1 LVFSSLIFLFGF
13 LPVVLLAYTVLDRR
27 LRLPFLLLA
36 NLVFYG
42 WGEPVYVLLMLF
54 TTAVNYGFGLG
65 VGRWRQTRPALA
77 RLCLGAAAVISLGL
91 LAWFK
96 YAGFLAGLWNA
107 MPFAAKLVVPKVAL
121 PIGISF
127 YTFQALSYT
136 IDVWRGDTGVQRN
149 PVTFGVY
156 ITLFPQL
163 IAGPIVRYKDVAAQ
177 LDGHRARTAQFAW
190 GVRLFTIGLG
200 KKVLIANRMGLLWDA
215 LRPGAATGGI
225 LPAWVGI
232 IAYTFQIYFDFS
244 GYSDMACGLGNMLGL
259 EFMRNFNYP
268 YISRSVTEFW
278 RRWHI
283 SLSTWFRDY
292 VYIPLGGSR
301 RGKGRTI
308 LNLLV
313 VWLLTGMWHGAS
325 WNFVAWGLY
334 YFIILA
340 MEKAFLLKLLD
351 RVPAV
356 ARHLYT
362 LLLVM
367 LGWVLFYFDGGF
379 DQCIRYIGAMFD
391 GRNGMIAPDA
401 VNVVVR
407 YLPILFAAALAAT
420 PLPARLW
427 ARLGLDTK
435 PAGAVLE
442 PLLCLGL
449 LVLCVAVLASHSYN
463 PFLYFRF

>member
-1 LVFSSLIFLFGF
+1 MVFSSLVFLFAY
-13 LPVVLLAYTVLDRR
+13 LPAVLLGYSLLDRR

-42 WGEPVYVLLMLF
+42 WGEPVYVLLMAF
-54 TTAVNYGFGLG
+54 TTLVNYGFGLG
-65 VGRWRQTRPALA
+65 VGRWRKARPRLA
-77 RLCLGAAAVISLGL
+77 KLCLAGAVAVSLGL

-96 YAGFLAGLWNA
+96 YAGFLAGQWNA
-107 MPFAAKLVVPKVAL
+107 APLALKLPVPKVSL

-136 IDVWRGDTGVQRN
+136 VDVWRGDAQTQRD
-149 PVTFGVY
+149 PVAFGVY

-177 LDGHRARTAQFAW
+177 LDGHRATVGQFAR
-190 GVRLFTIGLG
+190 GVRRFVIGLS
-200 KKVLIANRMGLLWDA
+200 KKVLIANQMGLLWDT
-215 LRPGAATGGI
+215 LRPGAAANGV
-225 LPAWVGI
+225 LPAWVGL

-259 EFMRNFNYP
+259 EFMRNFDYP

-301 RGKGRTI
+301 RGRGRTA
-308 LNLLV
+308 LNLLA
-313 VWLLTGMWHGAS
+313 VWLLTGLWHGAS
-325 WNFVAWGLY
+325 WNFVVWGLY
-334 YFIILA
+334 YFAILVV
-340 MEKAFLLKLLD
+340 EKAFLLKWLD
-351 RVPAV
+351 RAPA
-356 ARHLYT
+356 ALRHVYVM
-362 LLLVM
+362 LLVI
-367 LGWVLFYFDGGF
+367 LGWALFYFDEGF
-379 DQCIRYIGAMFD
+379 GACAAYLGAMF
-391 GRNGMIAPDA
+391 GQSAGLISGDA
-401 VNVVVR
+401 LNLVIR
-407 YLPILFAAALAAT
+407 YLPALLAAALAST
-420 PLPARLW
+420 PLAARLW
-427 ARLGLDTK
+427 HRLRLDER

-442 PLLCLGL
+442 PALCALAL
-449 LVLCVAVLASHSYN
+449 ALCVAALASRGYN

>member
-1 LVFSSLIFLFGF
+1 MVFSSLIFLFGY
-13 LPVVLLAYTVLDRR
+13 LPAVLLCYYVLGPG

-36 NLVFYG
+36 NLLFYG

-65 VGRWRQTRPALA
+65 VARWRQTRPALA
-77 RLCLGAAAVISLGL
+77 RLCLCGAATISLGL

-96 YAGFLAGLWNA
+96 YAGFLAELWNVL
-107 MPFAAKLVVPKVAL
+107 PLGLKLAAPKVAL

-136 IDVWRGDTGVQRN
+136 IDVWRGDALVQRD
-149 PVTFGVY
+149 PVRFGVY

-177 LDGHRARTAQFAW
+177 LDGRRARPAQFAR
-190 GVRLFTIGLG
+190 GVRLFVIGLG
-200 KKVLIANRMGLLWDA
+200 KKVLIANRMGMLWDA
-215 LRPGAATGGI
+215 LRPGAITNGV

-232 IAYTFQIYFDFS
+232 AAYTFQIYFDFS

-259 EFMRNFNYP
+259 EFMRNFDYP
-268 YISRSVTEFW
+268 YISASVTEFW

-292 VYIPLGGSR
+292 VYIPLGGNR
-301 RGKGRTI
+301 RGRWRTT
-308 LNLLV
+308 LNLLA
-313 VWLLTGMWHGAS
+313 VWLMTGLWHGAS

-334 YFIILA
+334 YFIILTL
-340 MEKAFLLKLLD
+340 EKAFLLKWLD
-351 RVPAV
+351 QAPGAV
-356 ARHLYT
+356 RYVYT

-367 LGWVLFYFDGGF
+367 LGWVLFYFDGGIG
-379 DQCIRYIGAMFD
+379 QCMDYLGAMF
-391 GRNGMIAPDA
+391 GRGAGTITPDA
-401 VNVVVR
+401 ANIVVR
-407 YLPILFAAALAAT
+407 YLPALLVAALAGT

-427 ARLGLDTK
+427 RKLRLDDRL
-435 PAGAVLE
+435 AGALVE
-442 PLLCLGL
+442 PALCLGVL
-449 LVLCVAVLASHSYN
+449 LLCVAALASHSYN

>member
-1 LVFSSLIFLFGF
+1 MVFSSFVFLFCY
-13 LPVVLLAYTVLDRR
+13 LPVVLLAYHLLGRR

-54 TTAVNYGFGLG
+54 TTLVNYGFGWG
-65 VGRWRQTRPALA
+65 VGRWRNTRPARA
-77 RLCLGAAAVISLGL
+77 KLCLWGAVTISLGL

-107 MPFAAKLVVPKVAL
+107 APFGLKLAVPKVSL

-136 IDVWRGDTGVQRN
+136 VDVWRGDVQPQRD

-156 ITLFPQL
+156 ISLFPQL
-163 IAGPIVRYKDVAAQ
+163 IAGPIVRYKDVAGQ
-177 LDGHRARTAQFAW
+177 LDGHRATTGQFAR
-190 GVRLFTIGLG
+190 GVRLFVIGLG

-215 LRPGAATGGI
+215 LRPGAAANGV

-232 IAYTFQIYFDFS
+232 VAYTFQIYFDFS

-259 EFMRNFNYP
+259 EFMRNFDYP
-268 YISRSVTEFW
+268 YISKSITEFW

-301 RGKGRTI
+301 RGGGRRI

-313 VWLLTGMWHGAS
+313 VWLLTGLWHGAS

-334 YFIILA
+334 YFVLLVV
-340 MEKAFLLKLLD
+340 EKSFLLKWMA
-351 RVPAV
+351 RVPAW
-356 ARHLYT
+356 ARHVYVM
-362 LLLVM
+362 LLVM
-367 LGWVLFYFDGGF
+367 LGWALFYFDKGF
-379 DQCIRYIGAMFD
+379 DGCATYVGAMI
-391 GRNGMIAPDA
+391 GRSRGLISADA
-401 VNVVVR
+401 LNIVVR
-407 YLPILFAAALAAT
+407 YLPALALAALAST

-427 ARLGLDTK
+427 GRMKLDER
-435 PAGAVLE
+435 PAGAILE
-442 PLLCLGL
+442 PALCAGALL
-449 LVLCVAVLASHSYN
+449 LCVAVLASSSYN

>member
-13 LPVVLLAYTVLDRR
+13 LPVVLLAYNVLDRR

-65 VGRWRQTRPALA
+65 VGRWRQARPALA
-77 RLCLGAAAVISLGL
+77 RLCLGAAAAISLGL

-107 MPFAAKLVVPKVAL
+107 LPFALKLNVPKVAL

-136 IDVWRGDTGVQRN
+136 IDVWRGDTDAQRN

-163 IAGPIVRYKDVAAQ
+163 IAGPIVRYKDVATQ
-177 LDGHRARTAQFAW
+177 LDGRRAKAAQFAR
-190 GVRLFTIGLG
+190 GVRLFVIGLG
-200 KKVLIANRMGLLWDA
+200 KKVLIANQMGLLWDA
-215 LRPGAATGGI
+215 LRPGAATNGI
-225 LPAWVGI
+225 LPAWVGVA
-232 IAYTFQIYFDFS
+232 AYTFQIYFDFS

-268 YISRSVTEFW
+268 YISESVTEFW

-301 RGKGRTI
+301 RGLGRTT

-313 VWLLTGMWHGAS
+313 VWLLTGLWHGAS

-334 YFIILA
+334 YFILLA
-340 MEKAFLLKLLD
+340 LEKLFLLKLLG
-351 RVPAV
+351 RVPAA

-367 LGWVLFYFDGGF
+367 LGWVLFYFDGGIG
-379 DQCIRYIGAMFD
+379 QCLGYIGAMFG
-391 GRNGMIAPDA
+391 GRGGTITPDA
-401 VNVVVR
+401 LNIVVR
-407 YLPILFAAALAAT
+407 YLPILLAAALAST

-427 ARLGLDTK
+427 ARLGLDAR
-435 PAGAVLE
+435 PVGAVLE
-442 PLLCLGL
+442 PLLCLGV
-449 LVLCVAVLASHSYN
+449 LVLCVAALASHSYN